1 MAEAGTT
8 ISNSTASQD
17 SGNRYNVCERS
28 GWKCRP
34 GSLVRDGQ
42 TGAMVLPE
50 FAEPRHDLDRVR
62 ARPEHQTGS
71 TRPEQTDNFLADGEV
86 TADSL

>member
-8 ISNSTASQD
+8 IENTSATQD
-17 SGNRYNVCERS
+17 SGNRYNTCERS
-28 GWKCRP
+28 GFKAKP
-34 GSLVRDGQ
+34 GELVMDGY
-42 TGAMVLPE
+42 GSMVLPE
-50 FAEPRHDLDRVR
+50 FAEPRHTLDRVR

-71 TRPEQTDNFLADGEV
+71 TRPEQTDNFLSDGDV